1 MVVAFKKGRGNSWV
15 GLIYPL
21 VELIY
26 IDVPPGWKDGGGEEG
41 NNQRAW
47 ACQQEQTWY

>member
-1 MVVAFKKGRGNSWV
+1 MVVAFKKGNSWV

-26 IDVPPGWKDGGGEEG
+26 IDVPPGWKDGGGQGKIVELG
-41 NNQRAW
+41 
-47 ACQQEQTWY
+47 